1 MCFLRGMRRA
11 RAATRSIHSQL
22 QPRVVIAARW
32 LVAVWEL
39 QPAYEDNTR
48 EGKRERLRVS

>member
-1 MCFLRGMRRA
+1 M
-11 RAATRSIHSQL
+11 
-22 QPRVVIAARW
+22 AARL